1 MFLSKES
8 YSNINLDFFFK
19 CLSLGFY
26 VFVFSFCGH
35 SNFITDAGKLNIL
48 WQKHTVNFS
57 YTFEI
62 NRNTLYIYSKCETD
76 RVGWTKQ
83 FIRMRR
89 EQFLFLII
97 LSSANLNS
105 LPRNNNRN
113 WKFFVNVLSNAYVLR
128 KTFWSKLIR
137 IFIFYLFMII
147 AFILFYHFYFYS
159 GISAVSNLLLG
170 PNPTI

>member
-8 YSNINLDFFFK
+8 YSNINLDVFFN
-19 CLSLGFY
+19 CLSLGSY

-35 SNFITDAGKLNIL
+35 SSFITDAGKLNIL

-57 YTFEI
+57 YTFEV
-62 NRNTLYIYSKCETD
+62 NRNTLYIYSNCETD
-76 RVGWTKQ
+76 LVGWTKQ

-113 WKFFVNVLSNAYVLR
+113 WKFFVNVLSNAYVSR

-147 AFILFYHFYFYS
+147 AFILFYYFYFYS
-159 GISAVSNLLLG
+159 GISAVSNLLVG

>member
-1 MFLSKES
+1 MIRKNIRVLTCYLEMRLLTVILCIQFGCLIETIRDETFTSKYCALFLSKES
-8 YSNINLDFFFK
+8 YSNINLDFLFK

-48 WQKHTVNFS
+48 RQKHTVNFS

-128 KTFWSKLIR
+128 KTF
-137 IFIFYLFMII
+137 
-147 AFILFYHFYFYS
+147 
-159 GISAVSNLLLG
+159 
-170 PNPTI
+170 